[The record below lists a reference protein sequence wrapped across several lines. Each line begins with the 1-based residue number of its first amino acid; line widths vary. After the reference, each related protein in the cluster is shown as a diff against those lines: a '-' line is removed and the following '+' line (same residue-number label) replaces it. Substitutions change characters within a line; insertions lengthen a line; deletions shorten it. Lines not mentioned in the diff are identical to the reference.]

1 MRAPSRFGVALLGA
15 AVAAVVAVP
24 VPAAAD
30 VFGSISLASA
40 GTTPGSSFAQQSN
53 YAHDPAISGNGRYVA
68 FDGSF
73 GGVTGVWRRDL
84 LSGVVEEVA
93 GGDAELPSIS
103 EDGRYVSFTT
113 NEGRA
118 LARFTNGRAN
128 APEEEAVNVYVR
140 DMSLGPGEGGA
151 FTLASAPSGSE
162 EPLTYAAASTTQG
175 SVASGRS
182 ALSGDGRKVAF
193 VTTAASDLTDPQTPS
208 EPTTPAM
215 QVAVR
220 NLDSRETKLVSVN
233 RETGGPVSGTEGS
246 ETYGAVFGGLGGP
259 LAFGPTP
266 PYAEYGK
273 APPPGASIS
282 ADGTAVA
289 WMGANIGE
297 QAPMLPAEN
306 RSVDYTEPLWR
317 RIAPGSET
325 PTERVTGGSDP
336 QSPACVA
343 SGEGRLPE
351 TPSPSDP
358 CQGPFAAASETP
370 KPSGVLA
377 GGTKEEFV
385 PRLSA
390 DGYTVAFLSEIP
402 PVSLSEFF
410 TNTGQAS
417 DLYVVSMRP
426 GLTRD
431 AALTPITE
439 LASREGGIS
448 TTGSIFDFNIS
459 PDGSQVAFTSR
470 RTQFTLGSI
479 AFVSTRAG
487 EPGMEE
493 LFDAD
498 LRNHTLTRT
507 TQGFEGGASEH
518 PAFAGRVVGQDPY
531 PEGDGALSPSF
542 STSGDLIAFSSTA
555 SNLAYGDGNTPSN
568 PKEGIGTPEDGG
580 DAFVVERKAF
590 APLPTPQYVSPAAE
604 QPEVPVWQI
613 GVSALSRRDGT
624 VLLYVRTP
632 AAGTLRAS
640 ARSAVLVRS
649 GGSVHGARR
658 AHARRAAHARAG
670 ARGRA
675 KLTVSVRTVAS
686 RRTQAQG
693 GGLVTMVLKLAGPY
707 GPLASARG
715 GLSSTVTVT
724 FAAGGQ
730 RTIGQ
735 SVPVM
740 FVRTT
745 KASGRSV
752 RVKGRAGR
760 RR

>member
-1 MRAPSRFGVALLGA
+1 VILIVAALSALLG
-15 AVAAVVAVP
+15 
-24 VPAAAD
+24 VPASAVAD

-40 GTTPGSSFAQQSN
+40 GATPGSSFAQQSS

-84 LSGVVEEVA
+84 LTGEVEQVA
-93 GGDAELPSIS
+93 GGDAQLPSIS
-103 EDGRYVSFTT
+103 EDGRYISFTT

-118 LARFTNGRAN
+118 LARITNGRAN
-128 APEEEAVNVYVR
+128 APEQEAVNVYVR
-140 DMSLGPGEGGA
+140 DMSVGPGEGGA
-151 FTLASAPSGSE
+151 FTVASAPSGSE
-162 EPLTYAAASTTQG
+162 EPLSYAAESTTQG

-193 VTTAASDLTDPQTPS
+193 VTTAVSDLTDPQTPS

-220 NLDSRETKLVSVN
+220 YLDSRETKLVSVS

-246 ETYGAVFGGLGGP
+246 ETYGGVFGGVGGP
-259 LAFGPTP
+259 LPFGPTP
-266 PYAEYGK
+266 PYGEYGK

-282 ADGTAVA
+282 ADGTTAA
-289 WMGANIGE
+289 WMGSDIGE
-297 QAPMLPAEN
+297 QAPLLPGEN
-306 RSVDYTEPLWR
+306 RPLDYTEPLWR

-325 PTERVTGGSDP
+325 PTERVIGGSDP
-336 QSPACVA
+336 QNPACAA
-343 SGEGRLPE
+343 SGESRLPE
-351 TPSPSDP
+351 PPSPSDP
-358 CQGPFAAASETP
+358 CQGPFAAANETP
-370 KPSGVLA
+370 KPPGILA

-417 DLYVVSMRP
+417 DLYVASMRP

-498 LRNHTLTRT
+498 LRNHTLTRA

-518 PAFAGRVVGQDPY
+518 PPFAARIVGQDPY

-542 STSGDLIAFSSTA
+542 SASGDLIAFSSTA

-580 DAFVVERKAF
+580 DAFVVERKTF
-590 APLPTPQYVSPAAE
+590 APVPTPQFVSPVAE
-604 QPEVPVWQI
+604 PPEAPAWQV

-658 AHARRAAHARAG
+658 THARRAAHARAS
-670 ARGRA
+670 ARRRA

-693 GGLVTMVLKLAGPY
+693 VGLATMVLKLAGPY
-707 GPLASARG
+707 GPLASARA
-715 GLSSTVTVT
+715 GLSATVTVT
-724 FAAGGQ
+724 FAAAGQ

-735 SVPVM
+735 RVPVT
-740 FVRTT
+740 FLRTAKTSRRSARVRR
-745 KASGRSV
+745 K
-752 RVKGRAGR
+752 AGR